1 MFGKRPDSGRKI
13 ECKTLQDKFNTVG
26 GNPGNLMFYESVKK
40 EVPYSKII
48 NVKSYEEVND
58 EDVVVIPSS
67 NFLMHGGNDS
77 FFQGFI
83 DFLDNTKC
91 QVTLVGLGAQS
102 SKVFN
107 TPEKLIRGW
116 GTSE

>member
-1 MFGKRPDSGRKI
+1 MINTKSCKKIVLRKVIFMDKRLCILNPMDSGRKI

-91 QVTLVGLGAQS
+91 QVTLV
-102 SKVFN
+102 
-107 TPEKLIRGW
+107 
-116 GTSE
+116 

>member
-1 MFGKRPDSGRKI
+1 
-13 ECKTLQDKFNTVG
+13 
-26 GNPGNLMFYESVKK
+26 MFYESVKK